1 MASMASYVSWKIKN
15 EINSLIEYEKQ
26 ILYSMQN
33 LTWNTTEL
41 S

>member
-1 MASMASYVSWKIKN
+1 MSSMASCVSWKK
-15 EINSLIEYEKQ
+15 EKMNSLSEYEKQ